1 MTPHVDI
8 VEMYF
13 TACKFSDCA
22 DFCMRAQQERE
33 IPPYFYTNPGIVN
46 AAFSCEVFL
55 KLLLH
60 LEQINYKKEH
70 KLKQLFEM
78 LPPKIKEAIKYKTI
92 EKCGHWNNAW
102 RQEILSQISDAF
114 IKWRYVY
121 ETDWTKNAAIHI
133 DISYLFAF
141 RDALRVM
148 CEKELE
154 TKTGPNGVL

>member
-22 DFCMRAQQERE
+22 DFCMRVQQERE
-33 IPPYFYTNPGIVN
+33 TLSYFYTDPGIVN

-55 KLLLH
+55 KLLLY

-70 KLKQLFEM
+70 RLKQLFEM
-78 LPPKIKEAIKYKTI
+78 LPPKIQEAVKHKTT
-92 EKCGHWNNAW
+92 EKCGYWNDVW
-102 RQEILSQISDAF
+102 GREILLQISDAF
-114 IKWRYVY
+114 IKWRYIY
-121 ETDWTKNAAIHI
+121 ETDWSKNAAIHI

-141 RDALRVM
+141 RDALKVM
-148 CEKELE
+148 CEKKLE
-154 TKTGPNGVL
+154 HKAGPNGVL